1 MIQVCNKLRYKF
13 ELAFIVYFLETILSN
28 PLLLF
33 ISIYTLLVPYFL
45 LSCVRFPVAI
55 MCDLLGYLPLDLS
68 PRGPLTNILSRSPF
82 KFTVEQRVCH
92 VFNEIT
98 QQQFEPTLTVVYNLQ
113 FHR

>member
-1 MIQVCNKLRYKF
+1 MM
-13 ELAFIVYFLETILSN
+13 SN

-33 ISIYTLLVPYFL
+33 ISVHYFL

-55 MCDLLGYLPLDLS
+55 MCDLLGYLPLNLS

-98 QQQFEPTLTVVYNLQ
+98 QQQFEPTLSVVYNLK

>member
-1 MIQVCNKLRYKF
+1 MIQVCNKLRFKF
-13 ELAFIVYFLETILSN
+13 ELAFIVYVLETILSN

-33 ISIYTLLVPYFL
+33 ISVHYFL

-55 MCDLLGYLPLDLS
+55 MCDLLGYLPLHLS

-98 QQQFEPTLTVVYNLQ
+98 QQQFEPTVTVVHNLK

>member
-1 MIQVCNKLRYKF
+1 MIQVCNKLRIKF

-28 PLLLF
+28 PLSLF
-33 ISIYTLLVPYFL
+33 ISVHYFL

-55 MCDLLGYLPLDLS
+55 MCDLLGYLLLNLS
-68 PRGPLTNILSRSPF
+68 PRGPLTNILSRSPL

-98 QQQFEPTLTVVYNLQ
+98 QQQFEPTLTVVYNLK

>member
-1 MIQVCNKLRYKF
+1 MIQVFNKPRFKF
-13 ELAFIVYFLETILSN
+13 ELAFIVYFLERILSN

-33 ISIYTLLVPYFL
+33 ISVHYFM

-55 MCDLLGYLPLDLS
+55 RCDLLGYLPLNLS

-98 QQQFEPTLTVVYNLQ
+98 QQQFEPTLTVVYNLK